1 MSIICAQIFS
11 HPKYKLVNYQAD
23 VVLGAHSFSYL
34 EEWSPI
40 VFNKENVREE
50 ALVCTEIPGAHY
62 WYRKCASGVPNGLK
76 DAICAGN
83 ALLVYRQGQD
93 VSFEP

>member
-1 MSIICAQIFS
+1 MSIICARIFS
-11 HPKYKLVNYQAD
+11 HPKYQLVNYQAD
-23 VVLGAHSFSYL
+23 VVLGTHSFSYL

-50 ALVCTEIPGAHY
+50 ALVCTEILGATI
-62 WYRKCASGVPNGLK
+62 GT
-76 DAICAGN
+76 GN